1 MRYRV
6 VEGSQ
11 SGHCCFDFTVVD
23 TDRPEIIGGKP
34 YVVDGVPHYE
44 AICEC
49 FGREDADAIAAA
61 MNLAARSAV
70 EAPGAEDATN

>member
-23 TDRPEIIGGKP
+23 TERPEIIGGKP

-44 AICEC
+44 SICEC
-49 FGREDADAIAAA
+49 LEREQADLIVNALNASALIAA
-61 MNLAARSAV
+61 
-70 EAPGAEDATN
+70 DK